1 MRVFSQLIIQGIN
14 IVFLSLL
21 LLLGW
26 MLHTVK
32 IEGNLLV
39 IFIVFSIVT
48 IFPLYTYY
56 IERFYKNIIPLKYED
71 LYIQTVDMFLSLQSF
86 DDIIK
91 VIFDKVLQYIGVKS
105 GLLIFYSHA
114 SDDYTIYYQK
124 QQKQKVIRKA
134 HIDKN
139 NIIFKIIQSGDDILI
154 KSKMDPSLHFQ
165 RSIMFEMEKLGGEI
179 IIPIYYHDIF
189 LGLMII
195 GEMKRRISRRD
206 ILMLKALASK
216 IATVTVNSF
225 FMHELIKNKEIEKEY
240 ELGHKVLKQFL
251 PPDKGIIH
259 KTQYMM
265 IQNPDSTITCYFNI
279 YNPDPMTSYIALC
292 PLQANISLLSLLI
305 PAISV
310 LMQSYS
316 RLGFLPD
323 HIIKKIN
330 GVLKEK
336 ELIEENLPMMIVKK
350 KKKQYCISR
359 SGNCN
364 MKVYVQKKTKVMP
377 LNLQDA
383 INQVNNIKKL
393 IITSG
398 WLPNNIGG
406 IDEVDETIDVD
417 IHSIPEN
424 NFMLILSEIL

>member
-1 MRVFSQLIIQGIN
+1 MRLFRQLIIQGIN
-14 IVFLSLL
+14 IIFLSLL

-154 KSKMDPSLHFQ
+154 KSK
-165 RSIMFEMEKLGGEI
+165 
-179 IIPIYYHDIF
+179 
-189 LGLMII
+189 
-195 GEMKRRISRRD
+195 
-206 ILMLKALASK
+206 
-216 IATVTVNSF
+216 
-225 FMHELIKNKEIEKEY
+225 
-240 ELGHKVLKQFL
+240 
-251 PPDKGIIH
+251 
-259 KTQYMM
+259 
-265 IQNPDSTITCYFNI
+265 
-279 YNPDPMTSYIALC
+279 
-292 PLQANISLLSLLI
+292 
-305 PAISV
+305 
-310 LMQSYS
+310 
-316 RLGFLPD
+316 
-323 HIIKKIN
+323 
-330 GVLKEK
+330 
-336 ELIEENLPMMIVKK
+336 
-350 KKKQYCISR
+350 
-359 SGNCN
+359 
-364 MKVYVQKKTKVMP
+364 
-377 LNLQDA
+377 
-383 INQVNNIKKL
+383 
-393 IITSG
+393 
-398 WLPNNIGG
+398 
-406 IDEVDETIDVD
+406 
-417 IHSIPEN
+417 
-424 NFMLILSEIL
+424 

>member
-1 MRVFSQLIIQGIN
+1 MRVFRQLIIQGIN
-14 IVFLSLL
+14 IVFLSILVIM
-21 LLLGW
+21 GW
-26 MLHTVK
+26 MLHAVQ
-32 IEGNLLV
+32 IEGDLLV
-39 IFIVFSIVT
+39 VFIVFSIVT

-56 IERFYKNIIPLKYED
+56 IERLYKKIIPLKYED

-105 GLLIFYSHA
+105 GLLIFYSHDT
-114 SDDYTIYYQK
+114 DDYTIYYQK
-124 QQKQKVIRKA
+124 QQRQKIIRKA

-139 NIIFKIIQSGDDILI
+139 NIIFKVIQSGEDVLI

-216 IATVTVNSF
+216 IAIVTVNGF
-225 FMHELIKNKEIEKEY
+225 FMHELIKSKEIEKEY
-240 ELGHKVLKQFL
+240 ELGHKVLKQFM
-251 PPDKGIIH
+251 PQDKGVIQ
-259 KTQYMM
+259 KAQYIM
-265 IQNPDSTITCYFNI
+265 IKNDSDSTYYFNI
-279 YNPDPMTSYIALC
+279 YNPDSWTSYIVLC
-292 PLQANISLLSLLI
+292 PLKANISILSLLI

-323 HIIKKIN
+323 RIIKKIN

-336 ELIEENLPMMIVKK
+336 ELIEENLPIMIVKK

-359 SGNCN
+359 SVNCDI
-364 MKVYVQKKTKVMP
+364 KVYVQKKSRIIPIP
-377 LNLQDA
+377 LHNT
-383 INQVNNIKKL
+383 INQINNIKKL
-393 IITSG
+393 IITSREI
-398 WLPNNIGG
+398 P
-406 IDEVDETIDVD
+406 ETIVKEYESDQHMMQENHNV
-417 IHSIPEN
+417 PKN
-424 NFMLILSEIL
+424 NFILTLTEQQ